1 MACIVLFSSCDNDRG
16 KDESNTY
23 IKETTT
29 HETTVPAAQPEPKVR
44 DSVTPDGTTIRV
56 NEEGID
62 IRSKNDD
69 RESNVN
75 ISSDSADVRIR
86 VPD

>member
-1 MACIVLFSSCDNDRG
+1 MACFVLLTSCGNDRG

-29 HETTVPAAQPEPKVR
+29 HETTVPAAQPQVR

-86 VPD
+86 VPE